1 MLVPLGRAKGFPFG
15 SCNQWFCSACPLR
28 DSLQGAQGCVKR
40 FHLYPNEPASHF
52 PQRAGHTAT
61 GRLHCCLCNFSR
73 ITHITLVRNPTGQ
86 TSPARNCDSL
96 TITTPQQK
104 HKPRCLW
111 KPRPFC
117 GKGTSPPSLSQ
128 TIPECQISHEAAE
141 LARFACPKRSPVGD
155 PSERRTN
162 PHLELLTGSMPTVGW

>member
-1 MLVPLGRAKGFPFG
+1 MLVPLGRAKGFPLG

-52 PQRAGHTAT
+52 PQRAGYSAT

-73 ITHITLVRNPTGQ
+73 VTHVTQVCKATGQ
-86 TSPARNCDSL
+86 TSPARNCDFL
-96 TITTPQQK
+96 RITTRQHK
-104 HKPRCLW
+104 HKPTGLW

-117 GKGTSPPSLSQ
+117 GKGRFGTVSKS
-128 TIPECQISHEAAE
+128 IPECQNNHKVAE
-141 LARFACPKRSPVGD
+141 QPRFACFQRLQVGD
-155 PSERRTN
+155 AA
-162 PHLELLTGSMPTVGW
+162 